1 MKAFLLPVLLSGLL
15 SGAALAADPAL
26 RTFEKHHLDE
36 HFWSEGATFGDFNRD
51 GKMDIVSGPYW
62 YEGPDFKV
70 RHEYYPATQTFKR
83 LGPDGKEESVPGFE
97 GALGTKNTYSDNFF
111 AFVYDFN
118 GDGWPD
124 ILIIGFPG
132 KDASWFENPK
142 GKDGPWTRHL
152 IFDGVDNESPTF
164 TDIDGDGKPEIICN
178 HDGYFG
184 YAKADWSDPAKP
196 WTFHPISWKGTWG
209 RFNHG
214 LGVGDVNGDGKLDV
228 IEASGW
234 LEQPASLAGDP
245 IWKHHAFTFGGGA
258 QFYAYDVNGDGLPD
272 IVGSTAAHGYGLAWW
287 EQVRVNNE
295 ITFRKHLIMGE
306 KPEENR
312 YGVHFSQLHALDL
325 VDIDGDGLKDIVIG
339 KRFWAHGT
347 HGDPEPEAPAVL
359 YWFQLVRHGQDVDWV
374 PHLVD
379 DNSGVG
385 TQVVVG
391 DVNGDGL
398 PDIIVGN
405 KKGTFVHL
413 QQKKAVSAE
422 EFAQAQPKANPA
434 FVENVT
440 PAPAPVPGTTTPPTP
455 LPAAAAPKP
464 ANAAGAGAA
473 LPQGTLPL
481 GKDGKPLNLDFET
494 GTLKDWTAEGEAFQ
508 GQPIKGEIDQKRKF
522 GAGRF
527 ANRQG
532 EYWIG
537 GYEKLEDKPHGTLT
551 SVPFKVTAPWGGF
564 RIGGGS
570 LPGTRVEL
578 VRADTRQVFFTA
590 RGHNTETMMPVAVD
604 LRPLKDQEIFI
615 RIVDEESAGW
625 GHVNFDDFR
634 FYASEP
640 DFGAYAKLLN
650 ASTNVAPELPLDVYK
665 FAGLPPEQA
674 PKEMTLPPGF
684 KATLFAGEPDV
695 MQPIAFAIDD
705 RGRIWVAEGYTY
717 PRRAS
722 TPPKDDHAPGTD
734 HTKPTEAQLKDIFG
748 GRDRI
753 LVFEDTKGDGKFD
766 KRTVFAEGLNLVSG
780 LEVGFGGVWV
790 GAAPYFMYIPMQDG
804 DTPKPAGPP
813 QIVLDGWG
821 YGDTHE
827 TLNTFTWG
835 PDGWLYGC
843 HGVFTQS
850 IIGPPGTP
858 EGDRTRLNAGV
869 WRYHP
874 VKHRFEVFAEGTSN
888 PWGVDFNEDGQCIT
902 EACVIPH
909 LWHMIQGGHFQRQAG
924 QHFNPN
930 LYDDIKTIADH
941 LHYASKTP
949 HAGNGRSDSAGGGHA
964 HAGLM
969 VYLGGSWPDK
979 YRGQTFMNNIHGAR
993 INEDTL
999 ERQGSGFVGHHA
1011 PDFILFNDSWSQIV
1025 NLQYDQDGSV
1035 YMIDWYDKNQCHNN
1049 NPDVHD
1055 RTNGR
1060 IFKFTYGDT
1069 RTTQVDLQKKSDAE
1083 LVGLLLNQHEWLGRH
1098 ARRVL
1103 EERAAAG
1110 KIDPGARQH
1119 LRDLLFLDG
1128 HALPMFIK
1136 AGDYG
1141 VNVTEGRL
1149 RALWALHVIG
1159 GIAEADTLK
1168 LLTSTDPYVRA
1179 WAIQL
1184 ACEDGQPAAA
1194 IVARFGELARL
1205 DASPVVRLYLA
1216 SAAQRIAPAQRWDIV
1231 AALHAH
1237 AEDVADHNLPLM
1249 AWYALEPLPTVDL
1262 QRALAIGVDS
1272 KFPRTLE
1279 FTARRVATLGTP
1291 EALGALA
1298 ALLPKLD
1305 EEPRQLAVLTGLSAA
1320 LKGQRSV
1327 ALPAGWDAVETK
1339 LAKSGNA
1346 EIRGLTQALSLTFG
1360 SKLALEGTRQIV
1372 TNPSAAEGD
1381 RVRALDSLLGVKDPA
1396 LPPVLL
1402 DLLKEPALRAPAL
1415 RGLAAYTEAKTPE
1428 AILAIYA
1435 TLPVDEKRDA
1445 LLTLVS
1451 RPAFARPL
1459 LAAIGDQRVPA
1470 KDLSADI
1477 VRQIRGLNQPDLTKE
1492 LEKVWGVSRET
1503 PADKLALQAKYKA
1516 LVENKSL
1523 PAPDPSHGRAIFTQ
1537 TCGVCHTLFGAG
1549 GKIGPDLTG
1558 SNRADL
1564 DYLLH
1569 NIVDPNAEIPN
1580 AYRTSIMELTDGRTL
1595 VGIANQQDPKIVSIV
1610 TPNETLSIPRNE
1622 IKTITTS
1629 DVSMMPEG
1637 LLLPWSEH
1645 DIRDLISYLRG
1656 PAQVA
1661 LPAGP
1666 SAKLGK

>member
-1 MKAFLLPVLLSGLL
+1 MKALLRLLAYSCLAT
-15 SGAALAADPAL
+15 SAALAADPVL
-26 RTFEKHHLDE
+26 HTFKKLHLDE
-36 HFWSEGATFGDFNRD
+36 HFWSEGAAFGDFNRD
-51 GKMDIVSGPYW
+51 GKMDIVAGPYW

-70 RHEYYPATQTFKR
+70 RHEFYPATQTFKR
-83 LGPDGKEESVPGFE
+83 LGPDGKEETIAGFE
-97 GALGTKNTYSDNFF
+97 GGLGTKNTYSDNFF

-132 KDASWFENPK
+132 KDASWFENPQ
-142 GKDGPWTRHL
+142 GKEGPWKRHV

-164 TDIDGDGKPEIICN
+164 TDIDGDGKPEIVCN
-178 HDGYFG
+178 HGGYFG
-184 YAKADWSDPAKP
+184 YAKADWTDPAKP
-196 WTFHPISWKGTWG
+196 WTFHPISWKGGWG
-209 RFNHG
+209 KFTHG
-214 LGVGDVNGDGKLDV
+214 LGVGDVNGDGKMDI

-234 LEQPASLAGDP
+234 WEQPASLAGDP
-245 IWKHHAFTFGGGA
+245 VWKHHAFNFGPGA

-287 EQVRVNNE
+287 EQVRINGE

-312 YGVHFSQLHALDL
+312 YGVHFSQLHAVELA
-325 VDIDGDGLKDIVIG
+325 DIDGDGLKDIVVG

-359 YWFQLVRHGQDVDWV
+359 YWFQLVRHGKDVDFV

-379 DNSGVG
+379 DDSGVG

-413 QQKKAVSAE
+413 QEKKTVSAE
-422 EFAQAQPKANPA
+422 EYEKAQPKPNPA
-434 FVENVT
+434 YVENVT
-440 PAPAPVPGTTTPPTP
+440 PAPAPVPGTTQPPTP
-455 LPAAAAPKP
+455 PPPAPKP
-464 ANAAGAGAA
+464 AAGTNI
-473 LPQGTLPL
+473 PQGTLPL
-481 GKDGKPLNLDFET
+481 GKDGKPLNLDFED
-494 GTLKDWTAEGEAFQ
+494 GTLKDWIAEGEAFQ
-508 GQPIKGEIDQKRKF
+508 GQPIKGEIDQHRKF

-532 EYWIG
+532 DYWIG

-551 SVPFKVTAPWGGF
+551 SVPFKVTQPWGAF

-578 VRADTRQVFFTA
+578 VRADNKEVFFTA
-590 RGHNTETMMPVAVD
+590 RGRNSETMLPLAVD
-604 LRPLKDQEIFI
+604 LRPLKDKEIFI
-615 RIVDEESAGW
+615 RIVDEESGGW

-640 DFGAYAKLLN
+640 DFGNYEKLLN
-650 ASTNVAPELPLDVYK
+650 ASTTPPPPPLDVYK

-684 KATLFAGEPDV
+684 KATLFAGEPDIK
-695 MQPIAFAIDD
+695 QPIAFAIDD

-717 PRRAS
+717 PRRAGA
-722 TPPKDDHAPGTD
+722 PPKDDHAPGTD
-734 HTKPTEAQLKDIFG
+734 HTKPTEAQMKDIFG
-748 GRDRI
+748 GQDRI

-790 GAAPYFMYIPMQDG
+790 GAAPYFMYIPIHDG
-804 DTPKPAGPP
+804 DSPKPAGPP
-813 QIVLDGWG
+813 QIILDGWG

-858 EGDRTRLNAGV
+858 EEARTRLNAGV

-874 VKHRFEVFAEGTSN
+874 VKRRFEVFAAGTSN
-888 PWGVDFNEDGQCIT
+888 PWGVDFNQYGHCIT

-909 LWHMIQGGHFQRQAG
+909 LWNMIQGGHFQRQAG
-924 QHFNPN
+924 QDFNPN
-930 LYDDIKTIADH
+930 IYDDIKTIADH
-941 LHYASKTP
+941 LHYTTKTP
-949 HAGNGRSDSAGGGHA
+949 HAGNGRSGSAGGGHA
-964 HAGLM
+964 HAGMM
-969 VYLGGSWPDK
+969 VYLGGSWPEQ

-999 ERQGSGFVGHHA
+999 EISGSGYIGHHA

-1035 YMIDWYDKNQCHNN
+1035 YMIDWYDKNNCHNN
-1049 NPDVHD
+1049 DPAAHD

-1069 RTTQVDLQKKSDAE
+1069 KTTPVDMQKKSDEE
-1083 LVGLLLNQHEWLGRH
+1083 LVDLLLNQHEWLSRH
-1098 ARRVL
+1098 ARRIL
-1103 EERAAAG
+1103 EERTAAG
-1110 KIDPGARQH
+1110 KIGPAAKQR
-1119 LRDLLFLDG
+1119 LRDLLGLDG
-1128 HALPMFIK
+1128 HAIPMYLK
-1136 AGDYG
+1136 AGYYG
-1141 VNVTEGRL
+1141 ATSTEGRL
-1149 RALWALHVIG
+1149 RALWGLHVMG
-1159 GIAEADTLK
+1159 GINEADTLK
-1168 LLTSTDPYVRA
+1168 LLTQTDPYVRS

-1184 ACEDGQPAAA
+1184 ACEDGQPSEK
-1194 IVARFGELARL
+1194 IVQAFAGLAQK
-1205 DASPVVRLYLA
+1205 DVSPIVRLYLA
-1216 SAAQRIAPAQRWDIV
+1216 SAAQRIAPAQRWDLV
-1231 AALHAH
+1231 AALHTH
-1237 AEDVADHNLPLM
+1237 AEDATDHNLPLM
-1249 AWYALEPLPTVDL
+1249 DWYALEPLATVDL
-1262 QRALAIGVDS
+1262 HRALTIGLDS

-1279 FTARRVATLGTP
+1279 FTARRVATIGTP

-1298 ALLPKLD
+1298 ELLPKLGD
-1305 EEPRQLAVLTGLSAA
+1305 ETRRLAVLNGITAA
-1320 LKGQRSV
+1320 LKGQRTV
-1327 ALPAGWDAVETK
+1327 PLPPGWEAAEAK
-1339 LAKSGNA
+1339 LATSSNP
-1346 EIRGLTQALSLTFG
+1346 EIRGITQALSLTFG
-1360 SKLALEGTRQIV
+1360 SKQALEATRQVV
-1372 TNPSAAEGD
+1372 TNNKASEAD
-1381 RVRALDSLLGVKDPA
+1381 RRRALDSLLGVKDAA

-1402 DLLKEPALRAPAL
+1402 DLLKDPALRAPAL
-1415 RGLAAYTEAKTPE
+1415 RGLAAYADPKTPD
-1428 AILAIYA
+1428 AILAIYS
-1435 TLPVDEKRDA
+1435 TLPADEKRDA

-1451 RPAFARPL
+1451 RPSFARPL
-1459 LAAIGDQRVPA
+1459 LAAIADNRVSA

-1477 VRQIRGLNQPDLTKE
+1477 ARQIRGLNQPDLSKE

-1503 PADKLALQAKYKA
+1503 PADKLALQAKYKT
-1516 LVENKSL
+1516 LVENKNMPS
-1523 PAPDPSHGRAIFTQ
+1523 PEPSHGRAIFTQ
-1537 TCGVCHTLFGAG
+1537 TCGLCHTLFGSG

-1580 AYRTSIMELTDGRTL
+1580 AYRTTIMELNDGRTL
-1595 VGIANQQDPKIVSIV
+1595 VGIANQQDSKIVSIV

-1622 IKTITTS
+1622 IKSITTS

-1637 LLLPWSEH
+1637 LLIPWSEH

-1656 PAQVA
+1656 PNQVP
-1661 LPAGP
+1661 LPPGP
-1666 SAKLGK
+1666 SAKLTK